1 MASWIASGACFTT
14 SNRGSRDKTGLWWL
28 VKTRAGLI
36 RIGWRARFV
45 VGIDWGGDGSGFAW
59 SFAAATDLLAELK
72 KCVEDSKVSAGQSET
87 ASRQ

>member
-45 VGIDWGGDGSGFAW
+45 VGIDWLGDGSSFAW
-59 SFAAATDLLAELK
+59 SSKAAMDLLAEMK
-72 KCVEDSKVSAGQSET
+72 KRIEDAKVSAGQSET
-87 ASRQ
+87 SSRQ